1 MSNAGTSLPAET
13 VERIQAALRDS
24 PSQMTLQLARKL
36 AVAEVEVIRH
46 MPNEYSV
53 ELDAS
58 RWEEVFNAL
67 PELGEVHVI
76 VSNESVTC
84 EVTGQFGGFST
95 WGEFFNVQSGTLDLH
110 IRHRQLGAIFA
121 VEKPSH
127 MDGVRTLSFQF
138 FDQRGHS
145 MLKVFAAFGG
155 SPTPPERVQLF
166 EQIRDR
172 FRPQR

>member
-1 MSNAGTSLPAET
+1 MSNVVSSLPGET
-13 VERIQAALRDS
+13 VERIQAALRAS

-36 AVAEVEVIRH
+36 AVPEVEVIRH
-46 MPNEYSV
+46 MPDDYSV

-58 RWEEVFNAL
+58 RWEEVFTAL
-67 PELGEVHVI
+67 PEFGKVHVI

-84 EVTGQFGGFST
+84 EVVGKFGGFST
-95 WGEFFNVQSGTLDLH
+95 WGEFFNVQSGTLDMH
-110 IRHRQLGAIFA
+110 IRHGQIGAIFA

-127 MDGVRTLSFQF
+127 VDGIRTLSFQF

-155 SPTPPERVQLF
+155 SPTPPERVALF

-172 FRPQR
+172 FRPH